1 MGKIEMGRSRRGAL
15 AAAVAAVALLGACGD
30 KGAGQGG
37 AGPQPG
43 APAEVQVLVVQPRA
57 LELTQELPGRI
68 AATRV
73 AEVRARVAGIVL
85 QRHFR
90 EGADVKAGQLLFSI
104 DPAPYRTALARARG
118 ELAKVDAAVGD
129 AQAVVQRYTPLA
141 KVEAVSQQDMDTALT
156 ALKSAQAVR
165 TSALADVDAAQLNL
179 DYTRVTAP
187 IAGRIGRA
195 LATEGALVGQ
205 GEATALATIQQLHPI
220 YADFTQPVADVVR
233 AREAQAAG
241 KPQAAPLVV
250 SVEGS
255 RQTREGRLVFAD
267 VTVDRSSGQIS
278 LRGEFPNQDGLLLP
292 GMYVRVR
299 NPQGTDPAALLVPQ
313 RAVKRD
319 TEGRAQVL
327 VLGADGK
334 VQARP
339 VQAGAMFGADWHILS
354 GLSAGDKVIV
364 GGPAINPGDQAA
376 EAAPATPAA
385 QAPAAAAATNKAVL

>member
-1 MGKIEMGRSRRGAL
+1 MGKIEMDRSRRATL
-15 AAAVAAVALLGACGD
+15 AAAMVVVALLGACGD
-30 KGAGQGG
+30 KGAMQGG
-37 AGPQPG
+37 APQPG
-43 APAEVQVLVVQPRA
+43 APTEVQVLVVQPRA
-57 LELTQELPGRI
+57 LELAQELPGRI
-68 AATRV
+68 AAARV

-85 QRHFR
+85 KRHFQ
-90 EGADVKAGQLLFSI
+90 EGADVKSGQVLFSI
-104 DPAPYRTALARARG
+104 DPAPYQAALARAQG
-118 ELAKVDAAVGD
+118 ELAKADAAVGD
-129 AQAVVQRYTPLA
+129 AQAVVKRYTPLA
-141 KVEAVSQQDMDTALT
+141 QVEAVSQQDMDTANT
-156 ALKSAQAVR
+156 ALKSALAAR
-165 TSALADVDAAQLNL
+165 TSALADVQTAQLNL
-179 DYTRVTAP
+179 GYTRVTAP

-195 LATEGALVGQ
+195 LVTEGALVGQ

-241 KPQAAPLVV
+241 KAQAAPLVV

-255 RQTREGRLVFAD
+255 SKTREGRLVFAD
-267 VTVDRSSGQIS
+267 VAVDRSSGQIS

-299 NPQGTDPAALLVPQ
+299 NPQATDSAAVLVPQ

-339 VQAGAMFGADWHILS
+339 VQAGTMVGAEWHILS
-354 GLSAGDKVIV
+354 GLAAGDKVIV
-364 GGPAINPGDQAA
+364 GGPAVNAGDQAA
-376 EAAPATPAA
+376 EAAPVAPAA
-385 QAPAAAAATNKAVL
+385 QAPTATGKAVL